1 MVEIILAMSLIE
13 KIFLTS
19 ALCGTVIFTIRMVL
33 MFSGMI
39 SADAH
44 GEIGHDAPDSGG
56 EIAHDF
62 HDDISHDIV
71 ADHGDISHDI
81 VADHGDSDMVDSSDH
96 GHSPSSSDVSFHFI
110 SIQGLTAFF
119 MMFGWVGL
127 ALVRDSM
134 MPGWVATIGGATA
147 GCLMVW
153 VLAKMFRFA
162 VSLQSN
168 GTARIRTALGA
179 GGTVYLRIPAE
190 GCGQVQVE
198 VDGRLR
204 VCDAV
209 SSKKEEIKTGEQI
222 TVVWVQDNGIL
233 VVEKDT
239 REEGGK
245 LCGL

>member
-13 KIFLTS
+13 KVFLTS
-19 ALCGTVIFTIRMVL
+19 ALCGTVVFAIRMLL

-39 SADAH
+39 SADTD
-44 GEIGHDAPDSGG
+44 GEIGHDAPDAAG
-56 EIAHDF
+56 EIADDV
-62 HDDISHDIV
+62 HDDISHDMTT
-71 ADHGDISHDI
+71 DGHSG
-81 VADHGDSDMVDSSDH
+81 DMVDSSDH
-96 GHSPSSSDVSFHFI
+96 DHPVSSSDVSFHFV
-110 SIQGLTAFF
+110 SVQGLTAFF

-127 ALVRDSM
+127 ALIRDSM
-134 MPGWVATIGGATA
+134 MPGWVATIGGIAA
-147 GCLMVW
+147 GCIMVW
-153 VLAKMFRFA
+153 VLAQMFRF
-162 VSLQSN
+162 VGRLQSD
-168 GTARIRTALGA
+168 GTIRIKTALGA
-179 GGTVYLRIPAE
+179 GGSVYLRVPAE

-204 VCDAV
+204 ICDAV

-233 VVEKDT
+233 VVEKDK